1 MPFASSSEIPNFGGY
16 ILSAVKMK
24 TGAVSYLS
32 LESFEMNW
40 VGKALTFV
48 DDSPRGWRNTDRNI
62 AGVVS
67 VPEILVDIESKRFT
81 LVELARNLRSAPGID
96 DLGTGGHKLGWPMKF
111 LSYILALHD
120 MASHLLLG
128 VFIGLDAIDEEE
140 VITHIC
146 VGSSRLV

>member
-24 TGAVSYLS
+24 TSGVSLFS
-32 LESFEMNW
+32 LESSEMDC
-40 VGKALTFV
+40 VGMAPTFV
-48 DDSPRGWRNTDRNI
+48 DDSPRSWRNRYRNV

-67 VPEILVDIESKRFT
+67 VPEITVNIECKRFT
-81 LVELARNLRSAPGID
+81 LVELAGNFRSAPSID
-96 DLGTGGHKLGWPMKF
+96 DLRTGGHKLGRPMKF

-120 MASHLLLG
+120 MAAHLLLG

-146 VGSSRLV
+146 AGSSRLV